1 MKENFKIEKELKFN
15 SNIYEVLS
23 ISLEEKH
30 SIELGKLVGNFLI
43 SGEYKIHELS
53 LNKERFNF
61 KIPYE
66 HEIKS
71 DIDENT
77 VCVEITDFTYDVI
90 DGFLYANII
99 YDVLGNRKD
108 ILLFDDEE
116 DLDDFLK
123 SREVELVM
131 GEVIDEID
139 DVIDIPNKKN
149 DEVIVDDFEVE
160 EIKNETKQ
168 KKEEISDRNIE
179 EAKQNLLNS
188 VKVDDDDFIT
198 YQIHIVKENDT
209 LESILVKYNMTL
221 EELKEYNDF
230 SVLNLGMK
238 LIIPVI
244 NE

>member
-1 MKENFKIEKELKFN
+1 M
-15 SNIYEVLS
+15 
-23 ISLEEKH
+23 
-30 SIELGKLVGNFLI
+30 
-43 SGEYKIHELS
+43 
-53 LNKERFNF
+53 
-61 KIPYE
+61 
-66 HEIKS
+66 
-71 DIDENT
+71 IDSFAIVSSQYT
-77 VCVEITDFTYDVI
+77 TIAFSH
-90 DGFLYANII
+90 
-99 YDVLGNRKD
+99 
-108 ILLFDDEE
+108 
-116 DLDDFLK
+116 LDDFLK